1 MQLPLFS
8 LAKTCCLGHSD
19 ILFLHLVVGKVQS
32 INSSQIQ
39 MAVISANIV
48 YTINPMRKVDSVN

>member
-1 MQLPLFS
+1 MQLALFF
-8 LAKTCCLGHSD
+8 LAKTCCLGYLD

-32 INSSQIQ
+32 INSCQIQ

-48 YTINPMRKVDSVN
+48 YTINPMRKVDSAN